1 MSGRHGKKH
10 NKKRDSHVV
19 PKSGQVEPQGAEATE
34 PQQGKPDQA
43 LQATHENPM
52 KWSRKPDPFDLALLG
67 LILTALVAVI
77 YFFQLRSMQDSVEL
91 SRKALEVAERPW
103 VSVEAVPSNDL
114 AFVNGKQAVLG
125 LKFSIKNVGKSI
137 AKGVQIDV
145 KMFPTSV
152 GLPVG
157 LDAAAKQRELCDHP
171 QQHPVEQFDLFPVDQ
186 PAERVL
192 SISVLPSAVEQA
204 AAYPAGDKSRS
215 FVGFYVVGC
224 VSYRFSFG
232 TEIHQ
237 TRFAYHFLGPFPE
250 GKPLVLQDGKPILA
264 GFEVGVTAPKDQ
276 LGMMQEM
283 LAMNDAN

>member
-1 MSGRHGKKH
+1 
-10 NKKRDSHVV
+10 
-19 PKSGQVEPQGAEATE
+19 
-34 PQQGKPDQA
+34 
-43 LQATHENPM
+43 M

-67 LILTALVAVI
+67 LILTAAVAVI

-91 SRKALEVAERPW
+91 SRKALEVSERPW
-103 VSVEAVPSNDL
+103 VSVEAVPNSDL
-114 AFVNGKQAVLG
+114 AFVNGKQPVLG
-125 LKFSIKNVGKSI
+125 LKFSLKNVGKSI

-152 GLPVG
+152 ALPVG

-171 QQHPVEQFDLFPVDQ
+171 QQRPVEQFDLFPIVQ
-186 PAERVL
+186 PAERVD
-192 SISVLPSAVEQA
+192 SISAQPSAVEQSA
-204 AAYPAGDKSRS
+204 SYPAGDKSRS

-237 TRFAYHFLGPFPE
+237 TRFAYHLLGPLRGFTPE
-250 GKPLVLQDGKPILA
+250 GKPLALQGGEFILA

-276 LGMMQEM
+276 LGMMQEVF
-283 LAMNDAN
+283 AMNDAN